1 MLKETDCFQHIYI
14 QTGYTDLRLGIDGL
28 VTPISGW
35 ESTDWPLSSGKT
47 WDGIRSRKTHCT
59 CSAGDGPTGSKA
71 LSMRAT
77 GSFFSTRGSRSDIS
91 SGRAMRRKPESSR
104 RRHFPFFWRAFPSK
118 KRSGNSHRTGS
129 EEKLSTSGK
138 RSVHKFP
145 KSRKT
150 S

>member
-14 QTGYTDLRLGIDGL
+14 RTGYTDLRLGIDGL
-28 VTPISGW
+28 ATVIREDLGRNPFEENTLYLFCGRR
-35 ESTDWPLSSGKT
+35 TDRIKGLVYE
-47 WDGIRSRKTHCT
+47 
-59 CSAGDGPTGSKA
+59 GDGFLLLYKRIAIGHFQWPRHEEEARELSKET
-71 LSMRAT
+71 LSLLLE
-77 GSFFSTRGSRSDIS
+77 GFSV
-91 SGRAMRRKPESSR
+91 E
-104 RRHFPFFWRAFPSK
+104 

>member
-14 QTGYTDLRLGIDGL
+14 RTGYTDLRLGIDGL
-28 VTPISGW
+28 AAVIREDLGRNPFEENTLYLFCGRR
-35 ESTDWPLSSGKT
+35 TDRIKGLVYE
-47 WDGIRSRKTHCT
+47 
-59 CSAGDGPTGSKA
+59 GDGFLLLYKRIAIGHFQWPRHEEEA
-71 LSMRAT
+71 
-77 GSFFSTRGSRSDIS
+77 
-91 SGRAMRRKPESSR
+91 ESSR

-129 EEKLSTSGK
+129 EVKLSTSGK

>member
-14 QTGYTDLRLGIDGL
+14 RTGYTDLRLGIDGL
-28 VTPISGW
+28 AAVIREDLGRNPFEENTLYLFCGRR
-35 ESTDWPLSSGKT
+35 TDRIKG
-47 WDGIRSRKTHCT
+47 
-59 CSAGDGPTGSKA
+59 

-91 SGRAMRRKPESSR
+91 SGRAMRRKPENSQR
-104 RRHFPFFWRAFPSK
+104 NHFLFFWRAFPLK

>member
-14 QTGYTDLRLGIDGL
+14 RTGYTDLRLGIDGL
-28 VTPISGW
+28 AAVIREDLGRNPFEENTLYLFCGRR
-35 ESTDWPLSSGKT
+35 TDRIKGLVYE
-47 WDGIRSRKTHCT
+47 
-59 CSAGDGPTGSKA
+59 GDGFLLLYKRIAIGHFQWPRHEEEARELSKET
-71 LSMRAT
+71 L
-77 GSFFSTRGSRSDIS
+77 
-91 SGRAMRRKPESSR
+91 
-104 RRHFPFFWRAFPSK
+104 PFFWRAFPSK

>member
-14 QTGYTDLRLGIDGL
+14 RTGYTDLRLGIDGL
-28 VTPISGW
+28 AAVIREDLGRNPFEENTLYLFCGRR
-35 ESTDWPLSSGKT
+35 TDRIKGLVYE
-47 WDGIRSRKTHCT
+47 
-59 CSAGDGPTGSKA
+59 GDGFLLLYKRIAIGHFQWPRYEEEAIELSKET
-71 LSMRAT
+71 LSLLL
-77 GSFFSTRGSRSDIS
+77 G
-91 SGRAMRRKPESSR
+91 
-104 RRHFPFFWRAFPSK
+104 AFPSK
-118 KRSGNSHRTGS
+118 KRSGNSYRTGS